1 MSTEGDSVDPDVLI
15 GKRVGGV
22 TASWLINETG
32 VHELIHVWLN
42 IEGLGGARIHTHNG
56 IRLDLS
62 EPHDPY
68 EMPEL
73 ATQVVVERRAPA
85 PLEAIVGQVI
95 DGVSRLQAEGYGVR
109 VGFVLNT
116 NVGGVAIA
124 DVGDDLVIGSWPD
137 PARWSAVEVA
147 LDEI

>member
-1 MSTEGDSVDPDVLI
+1 MC
-15 GKRVGGV
+15 
-22 TASWLINETG
+22 
-32 VHELIHVWLN
+32 
-42 IEGLGGARIHTHNG
+42 
-56 IRLDLS
+56 IRD
-62 EPHDPY
+62 
-68 EMPEL
+68 
-73 ATQVVVERRAPA
+73 R
-85 PLEAIVGQVI
+85 
-95 DGVSRLQAEGYGVR
+95 VR